1 MKAETVKK
9 ANELSDT
16 IRRIKSQIADLR
28 YVINERNLRGPNV
41 YLKSN
46 DYNVRIGD
54 KKIQDIIF
62 AILESD
68 FADKLKK
75 AEQEFADLKDE

>member
-16 IRRIKSQIADLR
+16 IKRIKSQIVDLR
-28 YVINERNLRGPNV
+28 YVIDERNLRGPNI
-41 YLKSN
+41 YLKLN
-46 DYNVRIGD
+46 DNNVRIGD

-62 AILESD
+62 TILEAD

>member
-16 IRRIKSQIADLR
+16 IKQIESQIVDLQ
-28 YVINERNLRGPNV
+28 YVIDERNLKGCNI

-46 DYNVRIGD
+46 DHNVRIGD

-62 AILESD
+62 AILEAD